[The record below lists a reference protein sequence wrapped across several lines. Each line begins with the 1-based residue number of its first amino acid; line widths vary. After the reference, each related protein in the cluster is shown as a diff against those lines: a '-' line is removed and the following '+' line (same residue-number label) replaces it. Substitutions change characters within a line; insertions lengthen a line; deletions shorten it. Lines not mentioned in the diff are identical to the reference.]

1 MLISMNFSNLFVLS
15 IQRCE
20 TGAVRTQVF
29 FPHVY
34 VNVLLQHLIVL
45 SYLSRKIF
53 GMLRG
58 FLEKIF
64 GKGRLLSNN
73 TRLCASDVL
82 CIAFSALR
90 SS

>member
-1 MLISMNFSNLFVLS
+1 MFISMNFSNLFVLS

-29 FPHVY
+29 PHVY
-34 VNVLLQHLIVL
+34 VNILLQHLIAL

-64 GKGRLLSNN
+64 AKGRLLSNN